1 VSDDPRDPNG
11 AVEDDL
17 PPARA
22 AEFGTLAVLGLG
34 QLGGSFALASRAA
47 GLVTEVVGFGRNEE
61 SLRQARAL
69 GLVDRTT
76 TDPADAVRDAAT
88 IVVAVPLRAVAPLVR
103 RIRSSLQPGALVID
117 VGSVKGTASRDI
129 EANLPATVSFVAC
142 HPLAGTE
149 RSGPA
154 AASAVLFRGRRCI
167 LCPSTQTSSSAL
179 ERARRLWT
187 GVGAEVVQM
196 PADAHDATMAAV
208 SHLPHVAAFA
218 LASALDELPP
228 EIQTWASAL
237 PTTSL
242 RDTARIAGSSP
253 EMWRDVFIEN
263 APALLPMIDRLH
275 GALAELRD
283 AVVSADAPRLEALL
297 RTARAARSRLI
308 RD

>member
-1 VSDDPRDPNG
+1 VSDDRRESTG
-11 AVEDDL
+11 AVDDDSS
-17 PPARA
+17 PVA
-22 AEFGTLAVLGLG
+22 ATEFGTLAVLGLG

-69 GLVDRTT
+69 GLVERTT
-76 TDPADAVRDAAT
+76 TDPATAVRDAST
-88 IVVAVPLRAVAPLVR
+88 IVVAIPLRSVAALVR
-103 RIRSSLQPGALVID
+103 RIRSSLRPGALVLD

-129 EANLPATVSFVAC
+129 EANLPDTVSFVAC

-154 AASAVLFRGRRCI
+154 AASAALFRGRRCI
-167 LCPSTQTSSSAL
+167 LCPSTQTSSTAL

-187 GVGAEVVQM
+187 GVGAEVVEM
-196 PADAHDATMAAV
+196 PAAAHDATMAAV
-208 SHLPHVAAFA
+208 SHLPHVAAYA
-218 LASALDELPP
+218 LASALEGLSP
-228 EIQTWASAL
+228 EIQAWAAAL

-242 RDTARIAGSSP
+242 RDTARIAASSP

-263 APALLPMIDRLH
+263 AAALLPMIDRLQS
-275 GALAELRD
+275 AVSELRD
-283 AVVSADAPRLEALL
+283 AVASADAPRLEALL
-297 RTARAARSRLI
+297 RAARAARSRII